1 MTTAPVICFGQQP
14 CGFFPK
20 RFLVAKIRTARR
32 LQAELGG
39 EIVFFYHDSD
49 HDPRETQTI
58 LRHRKTAEPARLN
71 FAFKNRIQ
79 RKFSPLYLKHIAA
92 GWQDKTVLQLPN
104 YVGHHLINIFKKVSA
119 AHVADFCLE
128 MYRGLGLL
136 EGIHVVRSSDPAFRR
151 AACDVPEFFV
161 DVPHEG
167 EIVRARF
174 APEDGRAD
182 LPVGQDARQRVPT
195 ELGGKL
201 TLHEGG
207 DSFITLPATTF
218 TKEQIS
224 PTRDTRLRWMQSVL
238 HCTHY
243 VAGAGEKAYL
253 RPEEAPDVTFIN
265 RDAIDQSDEA
275 YIEIQS

>member
-1 MTTAPVICFGQQP
+1 
-14 CGFFPK
+14 
-20 RFLVAKIRTARR
+20 
-32 LQAELGG
+32 
-39 EIVFFYHDSD
+39 
-49 HDPRETQTI
+49 
-58 LRHRKTAEPARLN
+58 
-71 FAFKNRIQ
+71 
-79 RKFSPLYLKHIAA
+79 
-92 GWQDKTVLQLPN
+92 
-104 YVGHHLINIFKKVSA
+104 
-119 AHVADFCLE
+119 
-128 MYRGLGLL
+128 
-136 EGIHVVRSSDPAFRR
+136 VVRSSDPAFRR

-174 APEDGRAD
+174 NAGAPSTGSARPNGNVAVRAE
-182 LPVGQDARQRVPT
+182 PV
-195 ELGGKL
+195 LGAPML

-207 DSFITLPATTF
+207 DSFITLPATTTF
-218 TKEQIS
+218 SKEQIS

>member
-1 MTTAPVICFGQQP
+1 MIRAKRRP
-14 CGFFPK
+14 CCAI
-20 RFLVAKIRTARR
+20 AK
-32 LQAELGG
+32 
-39 EIVFFYHDSD
+39 
-49 HDPRETQTI
+49 
-58 LRHRKTAEPARLN
+58 PANLPGSISPS
-71 FAFKNRIQ
+71 KIRIQ
-79 RKFSPLYLKHIAA
+79 RKFSPLYLKQIAA
-92 GWQDKTVLQLPN
+92 GWPDKTLLQLPN
-104 YVGHHLINIFKKVSA
+104 YVGHPLINIFKKVSA
-119 AHVADFCLE
+119 ANVADFCLE

-136 EGIHVVRSSDPAFRR
+136 EGVRVVRSSDPAFRR

-161 DVPHEG
+161 DVPHAG

-174 APEDGRAD
+174 NAGAPVSN
-182 LPVGQDARQRVPT
+182 PARTGNTTRKHAGSETGAPM
-195 ELGGKL
+195 L

-218 TKEQIS
+218 TREQIS

-253 RPEEAPDVTFIN
+253 RPEEAPDITFIN

-275 YIEIQS
+275 YVEIQS

>member
-1 MTTAPVICFGQQP
+1 MTTVPVICFGQQP

-20 RFLVAKIRTARR
+20 RFLIAKIQTARR
-32 LQAELGG
+32 LQAEIGG

-58 LRHRKTAEPARLN
+58 LRHRKTGQPAQLN

-79 RKFSPLYLKHIAA
+79 RKFSPLYLKQIAA
-92 GWQDKTVLQLPN
+92 GWQDKTLLQLPN
-104 YVGHHLINIFKKVSA
+104 YVGHPLINVFKEVSA
-119 AHVADFCLE
+119 ANVADFCLE
-128 MYRGLGLL
+128 MYRGMGLL
-136 EGIHVVRSSDPAFRR
+136 EGIRVVRSSDPAVRR

-161 DVPHEG
+161 DVPYEG

-174 APEDGRAD
+174 NAGAPVSDPAHIGSTTRKHAGSETGA
-182 LPVGQDARQRVPT
+182 PM
-195 ELGGKL
+195 L

-207 DSFITLPATTF
+207 DSFVTLPETAF
-218 TKEQIS
+218 AKEQIS

-275 YIEIQS
+275 